1 MAAKPVNTEPSEQ
14 VSPFMRLPAEVRLAI
29 YGLALQDTINIT
41 KATTTASQW
50 PCARLEGALALL
62 QTSKSIRVDS
72 RHELLTLVLVHNDC
86 MKMLELSPAFVS
98 ARTLRQKTTIFI
110 WRHSGN
116 GKRST
121 TSPQL
126 CSFCVARCRTGGLRK
141 ESARIMCPGMLQFG
155 IHGVMAFIF
164 KTIRLNYR
172 PTNAC

>member
-72 RHELLTLVLVHNDC
+72 RHELLTLVLVHNEDARAIAC
-86 MKMLELSPAFVS
+86 LRLSENLAAENDDLHLATFWEREKANNLASAVQLLCCAVS
-98 ARTLRQKTTIFI
+98 DWGFTQREREDNVPWNAPVRNTWCHGLHFQDHQVKL
-110 WRHSGN
+110 
-116 GKRST
+116 ST
-121 TSPQL
+121 
-126 CSFCVARCRTGGLRK
+126 G
-141 ESARIMCPGMLQFG
+141 
-155 IHGVMAFIF
+155 
-164 KTIRLNYR
+164 
-172 PTNAC
+172 